1 MTDFLGALSPAD
13 REALLAAGTRRRYR
27 RGETLYREH
36 DDAGGALVLLEG
48 HVTAS
53 TSDAEGREVILG
65 MAGPGDLVGELSAL
79 RGTAR
84 SATVA
89 AREDVVAL
97 AIPGAEFRRFLRTAP
112 EAAVFVLDTVVER
125 LQVADAHRL
134 ELASLDVVG
143 RVARRLLELSVR
155 VGEAGGEGRVDVAV
169 TQEELASWAG
179 ASREAVSKALQ
190 VLRTLGCVETGRRRI
205 VVLDE
210 AALRR
215 RAV

>member
-1 MTDFLGALSPAD
+1 
-13 REALLAAGTRRRYR
+13 
-27 RGETLYREH
+27 
-36 DDAGGALVLLEG
+36 
-48 HVTAS
+48 
-53 TSDAEGREVILG
+53 
-65 MAGPGDLVGELSAL
+65 
-79 RGTAR
+79 
-84 SATVA
+84 
-89 AREDVVAL
+89 
-97 AIPGAEFRRFLRTAP
+97 
-112 EAAVFVLDTVVER
+112 
-125 LQVADAHRL
+125 
-134 ELASLDVVG
+134 
-143 RVARRLLELSVR
+143 VR